1 MGLSVA
7 LRWGLVR
14 VPSEQVLEA
23 SVIWTLLTRW
33 FEVRYLPVTYEL
45 ELQPPIRSPWFR

>member
-1 MGLSVA
+1 MGLGVA
-7 LRWGLVR
+7 LRRGLVR
-14 VPSEQVLEA
+14 VPSELLEA